1 MEDRLYGRVFISA
14 EGNEY
19 PEPDLGHT
27 PVYPWAG
34 APTLINHLPY
44 NGPSARS
51 GSKRGLEGGNEAL
64 GGLEE
69 TIVDR
74 HGFKSKKDVDLNVY
88 ASPDF
93 EPVDDN
99 SM

>member
-1 MEDRLYGRVFISA
+1 MEDRLYRRVPILA
-14 EGNEY
+14 DGNEY

-34 APTLINHLPY
+34 APTLTNHLLY
-44 NGPSARS
+44 NGPSVRS
-51 GSKRGLEGGNEAL
+51 SSKHGLGGGNEAL

-74 HGFKSKKDVDLNVY
+74 HGFKSKKDVALNVH

-93 EPVDDN
+93 EPVDEN